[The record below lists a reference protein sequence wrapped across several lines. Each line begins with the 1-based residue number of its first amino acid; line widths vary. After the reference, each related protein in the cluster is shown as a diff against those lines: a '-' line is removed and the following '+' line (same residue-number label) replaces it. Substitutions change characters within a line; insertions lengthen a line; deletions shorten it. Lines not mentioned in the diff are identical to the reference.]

1 MQRTAG
7 NRAVASLLRYTERQ
21 ARERGAEITA
31 ERGVKGKT
39 DLQDYLEGS
48 VQVRA
53 TEREEK
59 RRADALLKLGGP
71 HDFFDTMIARL
82 LAGVSIVQ
90 EFKCDRLTEWRKLLG
105 HATLWDATGYDKPA
119 TAKLAKIKKELTKLV
134 SLLTGPDLKAQ
145 RKAVDATETAIDAFI
160 DPFAGRDE
168 RNDLFVMM
176 KRYTLGHE
184 RKKIGI
190 AERILDKYSISLDS
204 MELIKANKKT
214 YGNKKTLEQY
224 IQMQEPEVFSLE
236 ELKAIET
243 VLERYAPVLGKNR
256 PKAHGKQPLTVFGRA
271 KFGIDHDDKGV
282 PVRDPGTRGESFAKS
297 KTVGM
302 YDEGAVGSQFPTG
315 MQQFRGTFAHE
326 LSHALIE
333 DVKAKGGKTMI
344 DQYAKATG
352 VWTSHYVTPHQGATN
367 TDTYNNM
374 KAAGKEPPITEYG
387 CTNAGE
393 DLADAIKYLFEDTNK
408 LKTDCPIR
416 YRWILANLGPFFE
429 KAWFSGLPAAP

>member
-21 ARERGAEITA
+21 ARERGAEITE
-31 ERGVKGKT
+31 ERGKKGKT

-48 VQVRA
+48 LQVRA

-90 EFKCDRLTEWRKLLG
+90 EFKCDRLTDWRKLLG
-105 HATLWDATGYDKPA
+105 HATLWDATGYDKQA
-119 TAKLAKIKKELTKLV
+119 TAKLARIKKELTKLV

-176 KRYTLGHE
+176 KRYTLGYE
-184 RKKIGI
+184 RKKIAI

-236 ELKAIET
+236 PWAET
-243 VLERYAPVLGKNR
+243 
-256 PKAHGKQPLTVFGRA
+256 
-271 KFGIDHDDKGV
+271 
-282 PVRDPGTRGESFAKS
+282 ES
-297 KTVGM
+297 
-302 YDEGAVGSQFPTG
+302 DE
-315 MQQFRGTFAHE
+315 
-326 LSHALIE
+326 I
-333 DVKAKGGKTMI
+333 
-344 DQYAKATG
+344 AKASAAMTRNMRR
-352 VWTSHYVTPHQGATN
+352 TPLDGLRREN
-367 TDTYNNM
+367 T
-374 KAAGKEPPITEYG
+374 
-387 CTNAGE
+387 
-393 DLADAIKYLFEDTNK
+393 
-408 LKTDCPIR
+408 R
-416 YRWILANLGPFFE
+416 YR
-429 KAWFSGLPAAP
+429 